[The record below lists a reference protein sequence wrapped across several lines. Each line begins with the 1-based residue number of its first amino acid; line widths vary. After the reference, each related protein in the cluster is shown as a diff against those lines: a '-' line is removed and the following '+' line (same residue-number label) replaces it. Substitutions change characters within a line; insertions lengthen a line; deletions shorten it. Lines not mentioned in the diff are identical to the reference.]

1 MCREGHR
8 PRWPF
13 ADISSRLTPSGDVPD
28 LSALVN
34 KIIKVFSY
42 NGPPDLKVYY
52 HNIHILY

>member
-42 NGPPDLKVYY
+42 NGPPDLKV
-52 HNIHILY
+52 